1 MLLINRFLNYIHLLF
16 FLAFATSV
24 YGQASMNAKIELPK
38 NQIKLSNS
46 FSAEVGRSIIEGQAE
61 YSSNY
66 YLGFYWTD
74 SKARSVNLHFT
85 FVQEL
90 TRNDNRIQK
99 AGSFLDPVM
108 DLSLPIDTFPISLFE
123 EQKMVFSGSI
133 GSSQSSTR
141 IAKEASLAA
150 KYQYGIKNSLIELGQ
165 YHRITRSFYTKE
177 VTEAGLINSPWAY
190 RFLTNVGYQIN
201 KSFRLSAAFI
211 YDLQRSFQDVLKDS
225 FSTDYKINYQAT
237 EAISMYL
244 GIGSYGMN
252 TKAADGRTTEISLID
267 DIDPMPYIGIAGSF

>member
-1 MLLINRFLNYIHLLF
+1 M
-16 FLAFATSV
+16 
-24 YGQASMNAKIELPK
+24 
-38 NQIKLSNS
+38 
-46 FSAEVGRSIIEGQAE
+46 
-61 YSSNY
+61 
-66 YLGFYWTD
+66 
-74 SKARSVNLHFT
+74 
-85 FVQEL
+85 
-90 TRNDNRIQK
+90 
-99 AGSFLDPVM
+99 DPVM